1 MPTIKPKPKKVSKN
15 TTPEAYKEQ
24 IKETKWQKIAKF
36 FNEARKR
43 G

>member
-1 MPTIKPKPKKVSKN
+1 MPTIKPEPKKVSKK
-15 TTPEAYKEQ
+15 TTPEAYK
-24 IKETKWQKIAKF
+24 KPTKWQKIAKF

>member
-1 MPTIKPKPKKVSKN
+1 MPTIKPEPKKVSKK
-15 TTPEAYKEQ
+15 TTPEAYKQPEPP
-24 IKETKWQKIAKF
+24 TKWQKIAKF